1 MLVRGSTLPFI
12 FCVFATGCSSSSS
25 SNPNMQSTNGD
36 DTSDAATSGG
46 DDGSSSSTHDAS
58 SQGDAT
64 GSDASQSSD
73 ALAQDG
79 GGSDASIGSGD
90 GATLTGFENFCARSC
105 AREGVCAAT
114 PDAAAYDVGA
124 CTANCDAMEA
134 NFVVYR
140 DDYWPA
146 VATCLEGA
154 SCLSILANSAQTPC
168 ETTAENT
175 LTASA
180 TLAAFCTQLS
190 SCPAGDQIQDCATDL
205 APYTDATIN
214 ALSACVTSMG
224 CDGTGTCVMTKL

>member
-12 FCVFATGCSSSSS
+12 FCVFVTGCSSSSS
-25 SNPNMQSTNGD
+25 SNPNMQSPGGD
-36 DTSDAATSGG
+36 DTNDAATSNG

-58 SQGDAT
+58 SQGDAA
-64 GSDASQSSD
+64 GSDASQSD

-79 GGSDASIGSGD
+79 GSSDASLDSGD
-90 GATLTGFENFCARSC
+90 GATLTGFESFCARSC

-124 CTANCDAMEA
+124 CTANCDGMEA

-154 SCLSILANSAQTPC
+154 SCLSILANTAQKPC

-175 LTASA
+175 LNASA

-224 CDGTGTCVMTKL
+224 CDGTATCVSTKL